1 MEVPRKHVECCK
13 ERAGRHWRVSGWS
26 RAKGQHVKGRYSIAI
41 RMVAMM
47 TFTIWQAFCRKKT
60 EEERRKAEA
69 EAKRK
74 AEAEAKRLAAEAEV
88 QRRAEAKAGP

>member
-1 MEVPRKHVECCK
+1 
-13 ERAGRHWRVSGWS
+13 
-26 RAKGQHVKGRYSIAI
+26 
-41 RMVAMM
+41 MVAMM

-88 QRRAEAKAGP
+88 QRRAEAKAGPWSDGFSDSRC